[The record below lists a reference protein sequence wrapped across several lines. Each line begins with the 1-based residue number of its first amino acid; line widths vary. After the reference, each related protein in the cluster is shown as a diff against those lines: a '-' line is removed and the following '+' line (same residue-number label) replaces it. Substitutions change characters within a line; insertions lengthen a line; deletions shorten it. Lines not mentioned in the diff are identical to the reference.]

1 MDNRSKAVERMMLR
15 QLGRTGIKVSPICL
29 GAMNFGGPTSEADA
43 VRITHAALD
52 KGINFID
59 TANVYQ
65 RGESERIV
73 GKALKEWDR
82 RDEVILATKVYS
94 PMSGNPN
101 DRGGS
106 RRHIMRSCE
115 ASLKRLQLETIDLYQ
130 LHRPDL
136 DIPQEET
143 LRAFDDLIR
152 QGKVRHIGCSTH
164 PAWKV
169 MEALAISR
177 ELGISQYVS
186 EQPPYNLLD
195 RRIENELL
203 PLCEEYG
210 LAVLPWSPV
219 AGGVLTGRYSP
230 NEKSPQGS
238 RADLWGA
245 RFSGRVTDKGL
256 EVAAKVAEMAAARNM
271 SVSQLSLLWVK
282 EQPLVTAP
290 IYGPRT
296 LEHMEDALGVLEA
309 TLTTSELA
317 EFDELVPPGNAVA
330 DFHDSN
336 NWMKARLIAG

>member
-1 MDNRSKAVERMMLR
+1 MLR

-29 GAMNFGGPTSEADA
+29 GTMNFGGPTNEADA
-43 VRITHAALD
+43 IRITHTALD
-52 KGINFID
+52 RGINFID

-65 RGESERIV
+65 GGASERIV
-73 GKALKEWDR
+73 GKALREWDR

-106 RRHIMRSCE
+106 RRHIMKSCE
-115 ASLKRLQLETIDLYQ
+115 DSLKRLQLETIDLYQ

-136 DIPQEET
+136 DVPQEET

-169 MEALAISR
+169 MESLAIS
-177 ELGISQYVS
+177 EKLGISRYVS

-195 RRIENELL
+195 RRVENELL

-219 AGGVLTGRYSP
+219 GGGVLTGRYSAD
-230 NEKSPQGS
+230 EKAPQGS
-238 RADLWGA
+238 RADLWGN
-245 RFSGRVTDKGL
+245 RFKSRVTDKGL
-256 EVAAKVAEMAAARNM
+256 EVAATVAKMAAAKNM
-271 SVSQLSLLWVK
+271 STSQLALLWVK

-296 LEHMEDALGVLEA
+296 QEHIEDALGVLEE
-309 TLTTSELA
+309 TLTADELLA
-317 EFDELVPPGNAVA
+317 FDELVPPGNAVA

-336 NWMKARLIAG
+336 NWMKARLITH

>member
-1 MDNRSKAVERMMLR
+1 MLR

-29 GAMNFGGPTSEADA
+29 GTMNFGGPTNEADA
-43 VRITHAALD
+43 IRITHTALD
-52 KGINFID
+52 RGINFID

-65 RGESERIV
+65 GGASERIV
-73 GKALKEWDR
+73 GKALREWDR

-106 RRHIMRSCE
+106 RRHIMKSCE
-115 ASLKRLQLETIDLYQ
+115 DSLKRLQLETIDLYQ

-136 DIPQEET
+136 DVPQEET

-169 MEALAISR
+169 MESLAIS
-177 ELGISQYVS
+177 EKLGISRYVS

-219 AGGVLTGRYSP
+219 GGGVLTGRYSAD
-230 NEKSPQGS
+230 EKAPQGS
-238 RADLWGA
+238 RADLWGN
-245 RFSGRVTDKGL
+245 RFKNRVTDKGL
-256 EVAAKVAEMAAARNM
+256 EVAATVAKMAAAKNM
-271 SVSQLSLLWVK
+271 STSQLALLWVK

-296 LEHMEDALGVLEA
+296 QEHIEDALGVLEE
-309 TLTTSELA
+309 TLTADELLA
-317 EFDELVPPGNAVA
+317 FDELVPPGNAVA

-336 NWMKARLIAG
+336 NWMKARLITH